1 MLLRLLFVAIAVF
14 VFPLRAAHACPCAAE
29 GPPCAEYWKASAVF
43 RGRVEAIERAAPASD
58 DPLRS
63 RTIMFTVLEAFSGV
77 SGRSTIQITTPGSSA
92 ACGLNF
98 TVGHEYVVY
107 ASADPGGTL
116 GTTSCSRTAAIEN
129 AAGDLAYAR
138 GLATGALLGRISG
151 RVVLR
156 FRDLAR
162 ARDVE
167 RPMGDVP
174 VTLSRDAP
182 SVSMLTDRAG
192 AFSAD
197 GLDAGTYRLELALPE
212 GARLRSTVDRISL
225 PDARGCSAIKVAV
238 VPDGRVSGRVV
249 DMERRPVSGLTV
261 ELTTLS
267 GLAAGAVHS
276 EKLQTTTAR
285 DGRYEFAAIPPGRFV
300 VGINTRQEPAGVPRV
315 LHPGVA
321 EIPRAASF
329 ALTAGGEVDL
339 GDLRVPPGVEI
350 AQVSGYVFDGHGTP
364 VEGASVYLRGAGD
377 RDFII
382 GEPVTT
388 DFMGRFI
395 IAASAGREYR
405 LFAER
410 PRPGTARGRV
420 DVSDPVTFTASSSS
434 TPLRLELRRP

>member
-1 MLLRLLFVAIAVF
+1 MLRTLVIAIV
-14 VFPLRAAHACPCAAE
+14 VLVLSTRVAHACPCAAE

-43 RGRVEAIERAAPASD
+43 RGRVEAIDRAGSASD

-63 RTIMFTVLEAFSGV
+63 RTVTFTVLEPFSGV
-77 SGRSTIQITTPGSSA
+77 NGRSTIQITTPGSSA

-107 ASADPGGTL
+107 ASADPSGTL
-116 GTTSCSRTAAIEN
+116 GTTSCSRTAAIEH

-138 GLATGALLGRISG
+138 GLSAGAQFGRISG

-167 RPMGDVP
+167 KPMGNIP
-174 VTLSRDAP
+174 LTLRRGES
-182 SVSMLTDRAG
+182 SVSALTDRAG
-192 AFSAD
+192 GFSAD
-197 GLDAGTYRLELALPE
+197 GLDAGTYDLELALPE
-212 GARLRSTVDRISL
+212 GARLRSTLDRIVL
-225 PDARGCSAIKVAV
+225 PDARGCSVTKVTV
-238 VPDGRVSGRVV
+238 VPHGRVSGRVV
-249 DMERRPVSGLTV
+249 DAERRPVSGLTV

-267 GLAAGAVHS
+267 GLAAAVQS

-285 DGRYEFAAIPPGRFV
+285 DGRYEFAATPPGRFV
-300 VGINTRQEPAGVPRV
+300 VGINMQQEPDGVARV
-315 LHPGVA
+315 LHPGVP

-329 ALTAGGEVDL
+329 ALTAGGDVDL

-350 AQVSGYVFDGHGTP
+350 AQVRGYVLDGHGTP
-364 VEGASVYLRGAGD
+364 VEGARVYLRGAGD

-395 IAASAGREYR
+395 IAASSGHEYR
-405 LFAER
+405 VFAER
-410 PRPGTARGRV
+410 PRPGDARGRV
-420 DVSDPVTFTASSSS
+420 DVSDPLAFTASSSS
-434 TPLRLELRRP
+434 PPLRLDLRRP